1 MTGVSTFLTSC
12 TLLFMHNIFKD
23 QGKCFMMCEMKLMGR
38 LAQDKWACNCHKVI
52 VGIFIYLMA
61 HGVWFVLLI
70 VHSCCIVF

>member
-1 MTGVSTFLTSC
+1 
-12 TLLFMHNIFKD
+12 
-23 QGKCFMMCEMKLMGR
+23 MMCEMKLMGR